1 MPNSYGFLSTY
12 PPTACSLA
20 TFSHSLISVRSFFS
34 LGDVPN
40 GGRVSEDGCYVG
52 KGATRGGC
60 SSGSK
65 ALSAASASGWRGLTL
80 AMTEA
85 AREWCLASAG
95 ARALLAV

>member
-1 MPNSYGFLSTY
+1 MFFLI
-12 PPTACSLA
+12 PDVARCA
-20 TFSHSLISVRSFFS
+20 TFSHSLIYVRSFFS

-52 KGATRGGC
+52 KGAIQGGC
-60 SSGSK
+60 SLGSK
-65 ALSAASASGWRGLTL
+65 ALSAASASGWRGLTS

-85 AREWCLASAG
+85 TREWCLASAG